1 MNTLDELHNTIG
13 GTLQP
18 ALGAECDP
26 KATRLGRIVAD
37 SRQVEPGDVFWAL
50 AGENH
55 DGADF
60 ASEAFAREAIGVVA
74 ARPVEAP
81 SDRWVLTVDDTQRA
95 LNQWAKAWRDWFT
108 GTVIAVTG
116 SVGKTTT
123 RQMIHSVLKTR
134 LAGTASP
141 KNYNNHVGV
150 PLSMLRIAP
159 EHDYAVLELAASGRG
174 EIAALAELSSP
185 TIGVITNV
193 GDAHLGGFGSR
204 EGVAEAKA
212 ELLAALP
219 PDGHAFLADHPV
231 LRRLASRYSVPVTWI
246 GRGGE
251 CDLTAT
257 DVHWSHGKLRFRV
270 FGRKFCVP
278 VWGRHHLDSALVA
291 VAVGLMMGFDLR
303 EIAAALGRFRPVPMR
318 CEVTQAGGATII
330 NDAYNAS
337 PAAMRAALELLRDF
351 RATGRRIFVSGD
363 MNELGDESAALHRR
377 LGNQTV
383 TLCGADLLIACGGFA
398 RQVVTGARAAGMPP
412 ARSFACRTAE
422 EAVPRLGQTVRPGDV
437 VLVKGSRT
445 MGMERVVEAIGQHPA
460 LQIA

>member
-1 MNTLDELHNTIG
+1 MSTLGELQKTIG

-18 ALGAECDP
+18 GLDAECD
-26 KATRLGRIVAD
+26 ASAQRLGRIVAD

-50 AGENH
+50 VGPNH

-60 ASEAFAREAIGVVA
+60 AGEAFARGAIGVVA
-74 ARPVEAP
+74 ARTVEAP
-81 SDRWVLTVDDTQRA
+81 SDRWVLSVDDSQRA
-95 LNQWAKAWRDWFT
+95 LNQWAKARRGCFT

-123 RQMIHSVLKTR
+123 RQMIHTVLKAR

-150 PLSMLRIAP
+150 PLSVLRIEP
-159 EHDYAVLELAASGRG
+159 EHDYAVLELGASGRG

-212 ELLAALP
+212 ELVAALP
-219 PDGHAFLADHPV
+219 PDGHAVLADHPT
-231 LRRLASRYSVPVTWI
+231 LRRLASRYRVPVTWI

-251 CDLTAT
+251 CDLAAT
-257 DVHWSHGKLRFRV
+257 DVHWSQGKLSFRV
-270 FGRKFCVP
+270 FGRKLCVP

-291 VAVGLMMGFDLR
+291 VAVGLMMGFDLG
-303 EIAAALGRFRPVPMR
+303 EIAAALERFRPIPMR
-318 CEVTQAGGATII
+318 CEVTRAAGATVI

-337 PAAMRAALELLRDF
+337 PTAMRAALELLRDF
-351 RATGRRIFVSGD
+351 SATGRRIVVAGD
-363 MNELGDESAALHRR
+363 MSELGKESAVLHRR
-377 LGNQTV
+377 LGSQVV
-383 TLCGADLLIACGGFA
+383 TLCGADMLIACGGFA
-398 RQVVTGARAAGMPP
+398 RQVVAGARTAGMSP

-422 EAVPRLGQTVRPGDV
+422 EAIPRLGQMIRPGDV

-445 MGMERVVEAIGQHPA
+445 MGMERVVEAIGRHPA
-460 LQIA
+460 LKAA

>member
-1 MNTLDELHNTIG
+1 MNTLGELQQTIG

-18 ALGAECDP
+18 DSGAECDP
-26 KATRLGRIVAD
+26 RATRLGRVVAD

-50 AGENH
+50 VGPNH

-60 ASEAFAREAIGVVA
+60 AGEAFARGAMGVVA
-74 ARPVEAP
+74 ARMVEAP
-81 SDRWVLTVDDTQRA
+81 SGRWVLTVDDAERA
-95 LNQWAKAWRDWFT
+95 LREWAKACRESFT

-134 LAGTASP
+134 LSGTASP

-150 PLSMLRIAP
+150 PLSVLRIEAQ
-159 EHDYAVLELAASGRG
+159 HDYAVLELGASARG

-204 EGVAEAKA
+204 AGVAEAKA
-212 ELLAALP
+212 ELVAALP
-219 PDGHAFLADHPV
+219 TGGHAVLADHPM
-231 LRRLASRYSVPVTWI
+231 LRRLASRYGVPVTWI

-251 CDLTAT
+251 CDLAAT
-257 DVHWSHGKLRFRV
+257 DVRWSHGKLSFRV

-278 VWGRHHLDSALVA
+278 VWGRHHLDSALAA
-291 VAVGLMMGFDLR
+291 VAVGLMMGFDLG
-303 EIAAALGRFRPVPMR
+303 EIAAALEGFRPIAMR
-318 CEVTQAGGATII
+318 CEVTRAGGATII

-337 PAAMRAALELLRDF
+337 PTAMRAALELLREL
-351 RATGRRIFVSGD
+351 RAPGRRIVVAGD
-363 MNELGDESAALHRR
+363 MSELGHESAALHRR
-377 LGNQTV
+377 LGIQAV
-383 TLCGADLLIACGGFA
+383 TICGADMLIACGGFA
-398 RQVVTGARAAGMPP
+398 GHVVAGARTAGMPP
-412 ARSFACRTAE
+412 ARSFACATAE
-422 EAVPRLGQTVRPGDV
+422 EAIPRLGETVRPGDV

-445 MGMERVVEAIGQHPA
+445 MGMERVVEAIRRHPTLKA
-460 LQIA
+460 A